1 MRKKQ
6 NKFCCFQNVFNF
18 LATCWLRGFF
28 VFFDSFQ
35 FVFKFSILIAKRNIW
50 HDAQSIQREHRIV
63 QRYTGEARRLFESLR
78 VFLLLGR
85 VPGKTEQKF

>member
-1 MRKKQ
+1 MFSISSQ
-6 NKFCCFQNVFNF
+6 PIPVGCG
-18 LATCWLRGFF
+18 GFF

-50 HDAQSIQREHRIV
+50 YDAQSIQRKHRIV

-78 VFLLLGR
+78 VFLLLGQA
-85 VPGKTEQKF
+85 PGETEQKF